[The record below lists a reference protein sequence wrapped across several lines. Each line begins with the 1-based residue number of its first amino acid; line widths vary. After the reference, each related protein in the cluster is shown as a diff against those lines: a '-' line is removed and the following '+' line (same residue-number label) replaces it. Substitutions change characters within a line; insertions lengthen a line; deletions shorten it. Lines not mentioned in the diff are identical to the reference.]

1 MKELFF
7 ILAVVAMLFGLTAI
21 RYRKQIVAAITFYK
35 QIQQAR
41 ERMASNGAKVMRSD
55 SEQGIQLIKCKQCG
69 KWVPQSNVTDG
80 VNGPVCAGGCDA

>member
-7 ILAVVAMLFGLTAI
+7 ILAVVAILLGLSLI

-41 ERMASNGAKVMRSD
+41 ERMISSGGKVVRSD
-55 SEQGIQLIKCKQCG
+55 GGQGIQLVKCTKCG
-69 KWVPQSNVTDG
+69 KWVPQSNISYG
-80 VNGPVCAGGCDA
+80 VKGPECVGGCTA